1 MECKANALD
10 YTKRYQVQVGSK
22 KRNVQVHWKA
32 IDALYTYN
40 GKLGV
45 TYTPEVTEFKLWA
58 PLASTVSV
66 LIFED
71 GLNDDISYQK
81 VLKRGDKGVWS
92 TQIEGDYFGK
102 FHQFAVTNYGET
114 NNILAPYAF
123 SKAVDN
129 SDGVIV
135 GKAAILDP
143 SKIGPKLEYAK
154 IEGFEKRE
162 DAIIYEIHVRDF
174 TSDPDLTT
182 KAPFET
188 YGAFTERI
196 DYIKILG

>member
-1 MECKANALD
+1 MVKCKANALD

-71 GLNDDISYQK
+71 GLNDDISYQ
-81 VLKRGDKGVWS
+81 
-92 TQIEGDYFGK
+92 
-102 FHQFAVTNYGET
+102 
-114 NNILAPYAF
+114 
-123 SKAVDN
+123 
-129 SDGVIV
+129 
-135 GKAAILDP
+135 
-143 SKIGPKLEYAK
+143 
-154 IEGFEKRE
+154 
-162 DAIIYEIHVRDF
+162 
-174 TSDPDLTT
+174 
-182 KAPFET
+182 
-188 YGAFTERI
+188 
-196 DYIKILG
+196 